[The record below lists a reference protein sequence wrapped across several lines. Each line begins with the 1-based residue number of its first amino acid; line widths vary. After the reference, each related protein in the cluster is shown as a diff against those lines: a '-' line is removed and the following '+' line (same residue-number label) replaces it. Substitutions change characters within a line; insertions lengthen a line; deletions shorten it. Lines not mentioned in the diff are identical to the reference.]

1 MKLTIRRQLL
11 GSALLALVGFVLF
24 GVVAFATLNDLKI
37 NGPRYVRII
46 QGKDLVADLVPQ
58 PVTLIESYLT
68 VHQMLGETDRRRLD
82 ELIRGSQELR
92 TQFEARHA
100 YWEKMLPPG
109 ELRTTLHEKAY
120 PVASDFLRQVDDQ
133 FIPAIR
139 RGDQENARL
148 IADGTLK
155 PLYEQHMKVVLEVV
169 QLATKQTSE
178 EERAALAIARE
189 RSALVPLVGL
199 LLAAVT
205 LAIGLVLSRR
215 IVRAIEQMRRVAE
228 RTAAGDLTSR
238 VPYHGADE
246 LGQLASSTNQMI
258 DSLRGVL
265 SHISDR
271 AVTLATASEELSSV
285 STQMIGSAE
294 ETSRQASMVSS
305 GSEQISRSVESVS
318 VSVEEM
324 IASIQEISK
333 NTSEAARV
341 ATVAAGEADITNAAV
356 NKLGASSGEIGKVVQ
371 VINTIAQQTNLLALN
386 ATIEAARAGEAGKGF
401 AVVANEVK
409 ELANETATATKDIGR
424 KIEAIQAD
432 TLDAIQAIGKISET
446 IQQIKDISN
455 SIATALEQQLATSGE
470 IGRNLA
476 EAARGSS
483 EISAGIVK
491 VAEIAGDTAGSS
503 ENTQKAAEE
512 LARLA
517 VELRGLTQRFR
528 YTTDGDDSAGSAT
541 EGVAAKA
548 ASMAPATVVA
558 MEAARAMAA
567 ARTARANGGGRRA
580 DDISPM
586 ANAG

>member
-1 MKLTIRRQLL
+1 MMLSIRRQLL
-11 GSALLALVGFVLF
+11 GSAILALAGFVLF
-24 GVVAFATLNDLKI
+24 GVVAFATLNELKI
-37 NGPRYVRII
+37 NGPRYLRII

-58 PVTLIESYLT
+58 PVTLIESYLA

-82 ELIRGSQELR
+82 ELIRDSQDLR
-92 TQFEARHA
+92 TQFEARHQ

-109 ELRTTLHEKAY
+109 QLKSTLHDKAY
-120 PVASDFLRQVDDQ
+120 PPASEFLRLVDES
-133 FIPAIR
+133 FIPAVR
-139 RGDQENARL
+139 RGDQEAARQ
-148 IADGTLK
+148 IADGELK

-169 QLATKQTSE
+169 QLATRQTSE
-178 EERAALAIARE
+178 EEDAALTITRQ
-189 RSALVPLVGL
+189 RSALVPLLGL
-199 LLAAVT
+199 GLAAIT
-205 LAIGLVLSRR
+205 LTIGLYLSRR

-228 RTAAGDLTSR
+228 RTAGGDLTSR
-238 VPYHGADE
+238 VPYEGRDE
-246 LGQLASSTNQMI
+246 LGQLAVSTNQMI

-305 GSEQISRSVESVS
+305 GSEQISHSVESVS

-409 ELANETATATKDIGR
+409 ELANETAAATKDISR

-432 TLDAIQAIGKISET
+432 TTDAIQAIGKISET

-470 IGRNLA
+470 IGRNLT
-476 EAARGSS
+476 EAARGSN

-491 VAEIAGDTAGSS
+491 VAEIARDTAGSS

-517 VELRGLTQRFR
+517 AELRGLTQRFR
-528 YTTDGDDSAGSAT
+528 YTSDDESGDTAQEERT
-541 EGVAAKA
+541 AKA
-548 ASMAPATVVA
+548 ATAAPATVVA
-558 MEAARAMAA
+558 MEAARAASRARA
-567 ARTARANGGGRRA
+567 ARGEGRRA
-580 DDISPM
+580 DDAPPL

>member
-1 MKLTIRRQLL
+1 MIFTIRRQLL
-11 GSALLALVGFVLF
+11 GSALLALAGFVVF
-24 GVVAFATLNDLKI
+24 GLVAFVTLNELKI
-37 NGPRYVRII
+37 NGSRYLRII
-46 QGKDLVADLVPQ
+46 QGKDLVAELVPK
-58 PVTLIESYLT
+58 PVTLTQSYLD
-68 VHQMLGETDRRRLD
+68 VHQMLHETDRRRLD
-82 ELIRGSQELR
+82 ELIRDSQELR
-92 TQFEARHA
+92 AQFEERRL
-100 YWEKMLPPG
+100 YWERELPSG
-109 ELRTTLHEKAY
+109 TLKSTLRDKAY
-120 PVASDFLRQVDDQ
+120 PPASEFLRAIDEQ
-133 FIPAIR
+133 FIPTIR
-139 RGDQENARL
+139 AGDEPAAAQIVN
-148 IADGTLK
+148 GVLK
-155 PLYEQHMKVVLEVV
+155 PLYEQHTKVVLEVA
-169 QLATKQTSE
+169 QLASQETSQE
-178 EERAALAIARE
+178 EKAALAIAQQRA
-189 RSALVPLVGL
+189 ALVPLLGL
-199 LLAAVT
+199 VLAAVT
-205 LAIGLVLSRR
+205 VATGLFLSRR
-215 IVRAIEQMRRVAE
+215 IVRAIEQVRRVAE
-228 RTAAGDLTSR
+228 RTAGGDLTSR
-238 VPYHGADE
+238 VPYEGQDE
-246 LGQLASSTNQMI
+246 LGDLAASTNQMI

-294 ETSRQASMVSS
+294 ETSRQANVVSS

-409 ELANETATATKDIGR
+409 ELANETAAATKDISR

-470 IGRNLA
+470 IGRNLT
-476 EAARGSS
+476 EAARGSN

-491 VAEIAGDTAGSS
+491 VAEIARDTAGSS

-517 VELRGLTQRFR
+517 AELRGLTQRFR
-528 YTTDGDDSAGSAT
+528 YTNDDDPDAAPLTGLVATAGTS
-541 EGVAAKA
+541 
-548 ASMAPATVVA
+548 APATVVA
-558 MEAARAMAA
+558 MEAARAAAA
-567 ARTARANGGGRRA
+567 ARAARGEGRRA
-580 DDISPM
+580 DDAAPFS
-586 ANAG
+586 NVG

>member
-1 MKLTIRRQLL
+1 MRFTIRRQLL
-11 GSALLALVGFVLF
+11 GSALLALAGFVLF
-24 GVVAFATLNDLKI
+24 GIVAFATLNELKI
-37 NGPRYVRII
+37 NGPRYLRIV

-58 PVTLIESYLT
+58 PVTLVESYLA

-92 TQFEARHA
+92 LKFEARHQ
-100 YWEKMLPPG
+100 YWDKSLPAG
-109 ELRTTLHEKAY
+109 TLKTTLHDKAY
-120 PVASDFLRQVDDQ
+120 PPASEFLRIMDGEFV
-133 FIPAIR
+133 PAVR
-139 RGDQENARL
+139 RGDQEGARQ
-148 IADGTLK
+148 IADRLLK
-155 PLYEQHMKVVLEVV
+155 PLYEQHMKVVLDMV
-169 QLATKQTSE
+169 QVASQQTMKE
-178 EERAALAIARE
+178 EKTALAIARE
-189 RSALVPLVGL
+189 RSALVPLLGL
-199 LLAAVT
+199 VLAGVT
-205 LAIGLVLSRR
+205 LTIGLFLSRR

-228 RTAAGDLTSR
+228 RTAGGDLTCR
-238 VPYHGADE
+238 VPYEGDDE
-246 LGQLASSTNQMI
+246 LGQLATSTNQMV

-265 SHISDR
+265 SHIGDR

-294 ETSRQASMVSS
+294 ETSRQANVVSS

-409 ELANETATATKDIGR
+409 ELANETAAATKDISR

-470 IGRNLA
+470 IGRNLT
-476 EAARGSS
+476 EAARGSG

-491 VAEIAGDTAGSS
+491 VAEIARDTAGSS
-503 ENTQKAAEE
+503 ENTQRAAEE

-517 VELRGLTQRFR
+517 AELRGLTQRFR
-528 YTTDGDDSAGSAT
+528 ISNDGMPEMADASVLASRAAT
-541 EGVAAKA
+541 A
-548 ASMAPATVVA
+548 APATVVA
-558 MEAARAMAA
+558 LEAARAAQA
-567 ARTARANGGGRRA
+567 ARAARGEGRRS
-580 DDISPM
+580 DDATPF